1 MKNKKI
7 LFGICGSF
15 CNHAYVLEEIKKL
28 CIDNDVQIIVTE
40 NVYTLDTRFH
50 SANDFI
56 CELKKITGKDVWHTL
71 VEAEKVGPIYT
82 FDIMVIAPMTS
93 TVLSKLKNG
102 MYDNSVVLAAKAHL
116 RNNRKIVIG
125 VSSND
130 ALSVS
135 GSNLFTLLNFKN
147 IYSVPFYQ
155 DNPYNKANS
164 IVSEWTL
171 LEETIEYALENKQIQ
186 PLLLERNIQ

>member
-1 MKNKKI
+1 
-7 LFGICGSF
+7 
-15 CNHAYVLEEIKKL
+15 
-28 CIDNDVQIIVTE
+28 
-40 NVYTLDTRFH
+40 
-50 SANDFI
+50 
-56 CELKKITGKDVWHTL
+56 
-71 VEAEKVGPIYT
+71 
-82 FDIMVIAPMTS
+82 MTS